1 MTFKKHYT
9 GAVVLAMTA
18 LALSAPVATGAVSLA
33 ENHTPTTLVAHADA
47 KVKHYGVDWS
57 RYQGNNGVW
66 GDSRQDFAISQVGGY
81 YNGYFIPQNT
91 YPTQVAST
99 IAQGKRAHTYIFAQF
114 SNRQQAD
121 QMLDYYLPKV
131 QTPKGSIVALDVES
145 GTPNADAVRYALD
158 RIQQAG
164 YTAVLYG
171 YKGFLVDH
179 LGNQGLA
186 DIAKTYPLWL
196 AEYPDYNVTKEPN
209 YNYFPSF
216 DNVQI
221 FQFTST
227 NIAGGLDANVD
238 FTGITENGY
247 KGGNAT
253 KPETHTPA
261 VSAGIHADN
270 TPKKDITTGYA
281 VKVNYS
287 ASRWATGQA
296 IPSWVK
302 GKTYNVIQTSGNK
315 VLLGGIM
322 SWINKS
328 DVEIVSTGAPIAQP
342 QQNNSTSYYT
352 VKYGDN
358 LSTIASRF
366 GTSVSRLAS
375 LNGLSNP
382 NLIYPGQILRVNGG
396 QTTYNHVYY
405 VKYGDTLSG
414 IATKLGVSMNTLI
427 AKNGIRNAN
436 LIYVGQTLR
445 Y

>member
-1 MTFKKHYT
+1 MAINKRYT
-9 GAVVLAMTA
+9 GAIVLAMTA
-18 LALSAPVATGAVSLA
+18 LALSAPVATGAVSLT
-33 ENHTPTTLVAHADA
+33 ENHVSTALVAHADA

-57 RYQGNNGVW
+57 KYQGSNGVW

-81 YNGYFIPQNT
+81 YNGYFIDQAT
-91 YPTQVAST
+91 YPSQVAST

-121 QMLDYYLPKV
+121 QMLDYYLPRV

-171 YKGFLVDH
+171 YKGFLVNH
-179 LGNQGLA
+179 LGTAGLQ
-186 DIAKTYPLWL
+186 DIAKSYPLWL

-253 KPETHTPA
+253 KPETNTPA
-261 VSAGIHADN
+261 VSAGIKADN
-270 TPKKDITTGYA
+270 TPKKDIATGYA

-287 ASRWATGQA
+287 ANRWATGQA

-328 DVEIVSTGAPIAQP
+328 DVEIVSTSAPIAQP

-358 LSTIASRF
+358 LSTIASRL
-366 GTSVSRLAS
+366 GTSVSQLVA

-382 NLIYPGQILRVNGG
+382 NLIYPGQVLKVSGNVSNGYRY
-396 QTTYNHVYY
+396 YN
-405 VKYGDTLSG
+405 VKYGDNLST
-414 IATKLGVSMNTLI
+414 IASRLGTSVSHLV
-427 AKNGIRNAN
+427 AVNGLSNPN
-436 LIYVGQTLR
+436 LIYPGQTLK

>member
-1 MTFKKHYT
+1 MAIKKRYT
-9 GAVVLAMTA
+9 GAIVLAMTA

-33 ENHTPTTLVAHADA
+33 ENKVPTALVAHADA

-57 RYQGNNGVW
+57 KYQGNNGVW

-91 YPTQVAST
+91 YSTQVAST

-121 QMLDYYLPKV
+121 QMLDYYLPRV

-145 GTPNADAVRYALD
+145 GTPNADAVKYALN

-171 YKGFLVDH
+171 YKDFLVNH
-179 LGNQGLA
+179 LGTVGLQ
-186 DIAKTYPLWL
+186 DIAKSYPLWL

-247 KGGNAT
+247 KGGNVN

-261 VSAGIHADN
+261 INAGIKADN
-270 TPKKDITTGYA
+270 TPKKDIATGYA

-287 ASRWATGQA
+287 ANNWATGQA

-342 QQNNSTSYYT
+342 QQNNNTGYYT
-352 VKYGDN
+352 VKYGDSWWAIAQKYGMSMYTLASINGKSISSVIYPGQVLKVSGNVSNGYRYYNVKYGDN
-358 LSTIASRF
+358 LSTIASCL
-366 GTSVSRLAS
+366 GTSVSHLVAV
-375 LNGLSNP
+375 NGLSNP
-382 NLIYPGQILRVNGG
+382 NLIYPGQTL
-396 QTTYNHVYY
+396 
-405 VKYGDTLSG
+405 KY
-414 IATKLGVSMNTLI
+414 
-427 AKNGIRNAN
+427 
-436 LIYVGQTLR
+436 
-445 Y
+445 

>member
-1 MTFKKHYT
+1 MTLKKHYT
-9 GAVVLAMTA
+9 GAVVLTMTA

-57 RYQGNNGVW
+57 KYQGNNGVW

-81 YNGYFIPQNT
+81 YNGYFIDQAT
-91 YPTQVAST
+91 YPSQVAST

-121 QMLDYYLPKV
+121 QMLNYYLPKV

-145 GTPNADAVRYALD
+145 GTPNADAVKYALN

-171 YKGFLVDH
+171 YKDFLVNH
-179 LGNQGLA
+179 LGTAGLQ
-186 DIAKTYPLWL
+186 DIAKSYPLWL

-270 TPKKDITTGYA
+270 TPKKDIATGYA

-287 ASRWATGQA
+287 ASRWATGQS

-302 GKTYNVIQTSGNK
+302 GKTYNVIQTSGDK

-342 QQNNSTSYYT
+342 QQSANTYT
-352 VKYGDN
+352 VKYGDSWWAIAQKYGMSMYTLASINGKSISSVIYPGQVLKVSGNVTNSYRYYNVRYGDN
-358 LSTIASRF
+358 LSTIANRL
-366 GTSVSRLAS
+366 GTSVSHLVAV
-375 LNGLSNP
+375 NGLSNP
-382 NLIYPGQILRVNGG
+382 NLIYPGQTL
-396 QTTYNHVYY
+396 
-405 VKYGDTLSG
+405 KY
-414 IATKLGVSMNTLI
+414 
-427 AKNGIRNAN
+427 
-436 LIYVGQTLR
+436 
-445 Y
+445 